1 MTSMC
6 VTAVAIFN
14 NVHHD
19 VADVI
24 KNRTSITVML
34 MSCWPLLQTG
44 TAIAGG
50 FVRYC
55 RGVACNDGNIIV
67 APLPVIAVP
76 FFLLLQGPFALVIR
90 SRNGNSPI

>member
-14 NVHHD
+14 NGDHD

-24 KNRTSITVML
+24 ENRTSIMVVL

-55 RGVACNDGNIIV
+55 RGVACNDGNVIA

-76 FFLLLQGPFALVIR
+76 FLLVIAGPFCTSDSL
-90 SRNGNSPI
+90 